1 MESVPPGARGDG
13 SSSDGFCPATV
24 FIVDREPLYRWF
36 VAESL
41 DHDGVQVLPFEG
53 VAEAASCPAV
63 REPRTLLL
71 IDGQTLRDEGPAPL
85 AALRQRL
92 PHLDYVVLEPA
103 PPGPPRAIDGAAR
116 SAAKPVDCEAVR
128 ALVRA
133 HAQYA
138 R

>member
-1 MESVPPGARGDG
+1 MESVPSGARGDG
-13 SSSDGFCPATV
+13 ASSDGFGPATV
-24 FIVDREPLYRWF
+24 FIVDRESLYRWF

-41 DHDGVQVLPFEG
+41 DHEGVQVLPFAG
-53 VAEAASCPAV
+53 VAEAADCPAV

-92 PHLDYVVLEPA
+92 PHLDYLVLEPA
-103 PPGPPRAIDGAAR
+103 PPGPPRAVDAAAR
-116 SAAKPVDCEAVR
+116 SAPKPVDCDAVR